1 MSRPTQQ
8 KPPLFTLRLKLVVAL
23 LTVALAPLSILTF
36 LNKRTNET
44 VMTEGAHQALAA
56 AASQAATSVDDFI
69 ESNLDAVR
77 VEARLPGLTGYLSL
91 GDEARKTAAEEHAF
105 ASRTLQGLIRKD
117 TINILS
123 YALLDERGQNILD
136 TNQAPADRDESR
148 RDYFVRAVETG
159 LPYASSVVFAGA
171 VPQLVFSSPI
181 RDAANKKRTIGVLRC
196 VYNLSAVQRIIL
208 EQTRLLA
215 ESDAFAVLLDEHH
228 VRLAHGRSPD
238 LVLRS
243 LAPLA
248 PAVVEQLKAE
258 RRLPER
264 AAAELSTELPGF
276 DEGLRRFEQ
285 EKDARTT
292 AARFLRT
299 RTAVTDDMSVVAFAR
314 VSAFEGMQKPPWTV
328 AFIRPEQAF
337 LGPIEAK
344 TTRDALLLASVIAAI
359 VTAAAVVMAQL
370 LTRPITRL
378 AHAAS
383 QLAAGKLDTAVEV
396 RSHDEMGTLAEAF
409 NRMARQIRGSF
420 EELEERVEQRT
431 AELKEAKI
439 AADAANKA
447 KSEFLANMS
456 HELRTPLNGILGYAQ
471 ILRRSRGM
479 SDQDRRGLDVIYQSG
494 SHLLTLINDVLDL
507 AKIEAQTMEVHA
519 SDFHLP
525 SFLRSTAEICRVR
538 AEQKGIS
545 LVYRPDPDL
554 PADVHADERRLRQ
567 VLINLLGNAVK
578 FTEKGSVTFTVRHLG
593 GAERPHLGG
602 PRDSSAG
609 HDAPARAHRV
619 RFEIEDTGPGIRPEQ
634 LDHIFLPFKQGS
646 EGKRRVE
653 GTGLGLAIS
662 QRIMKLLGSAIEV
675 KSEPGKGSVF
685 WMDVTLAE
693 SSRRTQAAAQRPK
706 AAIVGHEGRRRTV
719 LVVDDQPE
727 NRAVL
732 VAMLASVGIETAEA
746 TNGKEGLETASA
758 RAFDLVITDLAMPE
772 IDGWE
777 LIQLLRRAPDRAGL
791 KIFASSASVFLADQH
806 KSLAAGADDFLPK
819 PVQLEELLDKL
830 EQHLGLVWVHEPQGD
845 AGGAGGA
852 GDDPA
857 DAPPG
862 SRAPEALESADPP
875 AVVPAAE
882 ELRALFDLA
891 HRGLHNQLQKHL
903 DRLAR
908 ADPKLAPFSRHLR
921 HLMKDFRMDAAE
933 DFIKQHLRD

>member
-1 MSRPTQQ
+1 MQQ
-8 KPPLFTLRLKLVVAL
+8 QPPLFTLRMKLVVAL
-23 LTVALAPLSILTF
+23 LTVALAPLSILTL

-44 VMTEGAHQALAA
+44 VMTESAHQALAA

-91 GDEARKTAAEEHAF
+91 DDEARKSAVVEHAS

-148 RDYFVRAVETG
+148 RDYFVRAVTTG

-171 VPQLVFSSPI
+171 VPQLVFSSPV
-181 RDAANKKRTIGVLRC
+181 RDPANKKRALGVLRC
-196 VYNLSAVQRIIL
+196 IYNLSAVQRIIL
-208 EQTRLLA
+208 EQTRLLE

-238 LVLRS
+238 LVLKA
-243 LAPLA
+243 LVPLA
-248 PAVVEQLKAE
+248 PAVVDRLKAE
-258 RRLPER
+258 RRLPDR

-285 EKDARTT
+285 ETDPRST
-292 AARFLRT
+292 AARFVRT
-299 RTAVTDDMSVVAFAR
+299 RTGAKHDDMSVVAFAR

-328 AFIRPEQAF
+328 AFIRPERAF
-337 LGPIEAK
+337 LDPIEAK

-378 AHAAS
+378 SHAAS

-456 HELRTPLNGILGYAQ
+456 HELRTPLNGVLGYAQ
-471 ILRRSRGM
+471 ILRRSRGI
-479 SDQDRRGLDVIYQSG
+479 SEQDRRGLDVIYQSG

-519 SDFHLP
+519 NDFHLP
-525 SFLRSTAEICRVR
+525 TFLRSTAEICRVR

-554 PADVHADERRLRQ
+554 PAEVHADERRLRQ
-567 VLINLLGNAVK
+567 VLFNLLGNAVK
-578 FTEKGSVTFTVRHLG
+578 FTEKGSVTFTIRHLSDD
-593 GAERPHLGG
+593 AQRPPPGG
-602 PRDSSAG
+602 PPDSSAG
-609 HDAPARAHRV
+609 HDATARAHRV
-619 RFEIEDTGPGIRPEQ
+619 RFEIEDTGPGISPEQ
-634 LDHIFLPFKQGS
+634 LDQIFLPFKQAS
-646 EGKRRVE
+646 DGKRRVE

-685 WMDVTLAE
+685 WMDVTLVEAA
-693 SSRRTQAAAQRPK
+693 RRTRAAAQRPK
-706 AAIVGHEGRRRTV
+706 AAIVGHKGKRRSV
-719 LVVDDQPE
+719 LVIDDQPE

-732 VAMLASVGIETAEA
+732 VAMLASVGIEAMEA
-746 TNGKEGLETASA
+746 TNGKEGLDAALA
-758 RAFDLVITDLAMPE
+758 RELDLVITDLAMPE

-777 LIQLLRRAPDRAGL
+777 MMQLLRRAPDRAGL

-830 EQHLGLVWVHEPQGD
+830 EQHLGLEWIHEPQGD
-845 AGGAGGA
+845 AGAA
-852 GDDPA
+852 GDGPA

-862 SRAPEALESADPP
+862 SPAPEALESGAPP
-875 AVVPAAE
+875 AVVPSAE

-891 HRGLHNQLQKHL
+891 HRGLHNQLQRHL
-903 DRLAR
+903 DRLER
-908 ADPKLAPFSRHLR
+908 ADPRLALFSRHLR
-921 HLMKDFRMDAAE
+921 HLMKDFRMDAVE
-933 DFIKQHLRD
+933 GFIKQHLSD